1 MIELRE
7 KLVAQLTPA
16 EGATNVIKLP
26 SQKVTKERWNKKKRG
41 IWIERERV
49 IERGRVRL
57 ADTLAS
63 SAFQFPSDY
72 KLRSQCRVAR
82 PFANLIYNQHKELT
96 TTTTTTRATVTRQQE
111 QQLQEAVYSK

>member
-1 MIELRE
+1 M
-7 KLVAQLTPA
+7 
-16 EGATNVIKLP
+16 
-26 SQKVTKERWNKKKRG
+26 
-41 IWIERERV
+41 

-96 TTTTTTRATVTRQQE
+96 TTTTRATVTVTRTTTTEE